1 MLRKHRIG
9 FITQGTEMV
18 ASLYAIPASA
28 QSAKKCGIISNLKQ
42 KPVWLVREYSDHMEV
57 WYESIADGFRYPIM
71 KKAKGEMYNAALKEI
86 KKYGQE
92 DVA

>member
-18 ASLYAIPASA
+18 ASIYAIPASA
-28 QSAKKCGIISNLKQ
+28 QSAKKYGIISNLKQ

-57 WYESIADGFRYPIM
+57 WYESIADSFRYPIM
-71 KKAKGEMYNAALKEI
+71 KQAKGEIHDAAMKEL
-86 KKYGQE
+86 KKYNQE